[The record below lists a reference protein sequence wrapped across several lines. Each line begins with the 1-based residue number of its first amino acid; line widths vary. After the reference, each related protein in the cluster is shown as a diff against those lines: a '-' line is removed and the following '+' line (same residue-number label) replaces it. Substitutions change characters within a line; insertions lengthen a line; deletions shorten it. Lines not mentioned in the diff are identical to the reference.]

1 MKTIHYPNI
10 IRSHLVTIA
19 PMRPFTPKSTSC
31 GGGDGSGA
39 VDGDECG
46 DGGMVVYV
54 VAALMA
60 IVIIGIMVLMELV
73 YNYCRKLFNGIRGF

>member
-1 MKTIHYPNI
+1 MKTFHYPNI

-39 VDGDECG
+39 GDGDECG

-60 IVIIGIMVLMELV
+60 IVIIGMVVMELSI
-73 YNYCRKLFNGIRGF
+73 YCRKFFNGIRGI